1 MQASGAIAHQHYC
14 RWLRECFSKEQ
25 RHEHDSTQFM
35 DNTDKSRLMI
45 TNLAS
50 RQFLGLRVG
59 QKICLGYALA
69 LGVAVVGT
77 ITGFAISRHYNEQAV
92 AQVDHAHQELALL
105 YGLQSRALQMRTHQ
119 QQLIPLVQDLERFRD
134 EYLEL
139 VQHKAEL
146 HFIWGDLK
154 RFVADEM
161 LPEVADAEPT
171 QVENIPHFLATYEQ
185 VPQRYAHALEHQVKN
200 IRAQQPSTPAEIEQA
215 QNQLLEFTNSE
226 IALEFDGITDSLG
239 SIIEQAQ
246 QELAVALAAEQ
257 ANEFIAKR
265 IILTSIGLSIAIAI
279 LFALTTSRAI
289 AVPIRSLTNTAKRV
303 TEEENFDLRAT
314 VDQDNELGVLA
325 QAFNQLI
332 EAVQHLLKIQQQ
344 VNDELEAKVAER
356 TQSLNTANA
365 ELQTLLNELQS
376 TQVQMIQSEKMSALG
391 QMVAGVAHEINNPV
405 NFIHGNLVHV
415 QEYAENLQHLIQ
427 TYETH
432 YPNPHPEILDE
443 AEEIDLEFIQEDLP
457 KMLNSMQVG
466 TNRIRQIVLSLRN
479 FSRTDEADVKAVDIH
494 EGIDSTLLILQHRTK
509 DKPDRPAIQIVRN
522 YGNLP
527 PVECYPGQLNQVF
540 MNILA
545 NAIDALE
552 ESNADRAYQE
562 IKAHPSIIT
571 IETRII
577 DETWIQ
583 IVFTDNGKGM
593 PESVRQRVFDPFFT
607 TKAVGKGTG
616 MGMPI
621 SYQIVTEKH
630 GGHLQCRSVSGEGT
644 SFILQIPI
652 LQRDR
657 AQPENNTSTPIASVA

>member
-1 MQASGAIAHQHYC
+1 
-14 RWLRECFSKEQ
+14 
-25 RHEHDSTQFM
+25 M
-35 DNTDKSRLMI
+35 DNHDKIRPMI
-45 TNLAS
+45 ANLAS
-50 RQFLGLRVG
+50 RQFRGLRVG
-59 QKICLGYALA
+59 QKIGLGYALA
-69 LGVAVVGT
+69 LGIAVLGT
-77 ITGFAISRHYNEQAV
+77 ITGFAIGQHYDEQTEQSV
-92 AQVDHAHQELALL
+92 EHANTELALL

-134 EYLEL
+134 EYVQL

-161 LPEVADAEPT
+161 LLEVAYAEHT
-171 QVENIPHFLATYEQ
+171 HIENIPNFLATYEE
-185 VPQRYAHALEHQVKN
+185 VPQRYAHALGHHVKN
-200 IRAQQPSTPAEIEQA
+200 IRAQEPSTPEEIEQA
-215 QNQLLEFTNSE
+215 QNQLLEFTNSA

-239 SIIEQAQ
+239 SIIEEAQ
-246 QELAVALAAEQ
+246 QELAAALAAGQE
-257 ANEFIAKR
+257 NELIAKR
-265 IILTSIGLSIAIAI
+265 IILASVALSIAIAI
-279 LFALTTSRAI
+279 LCALITSRAI
-289 AVPIRSLTNTAKRV
+289 ATPIKSLTQTAKRV

-332 EAVQHLLKIQQQ
+332 GAVQHLLRIQQQ
-344 VNDELEAKVAER
+344 VNEELEIKVAER
-356 TQSLNTANA
+356 TQELNTANA
-365 ELQTLLNELQS
+365 ELQALLSELQN

-415 QEYAENLQHLIQ
+415 QEYTENLQHFIQ
-427 TYETH
+427 TYEKY
-432 YPNPHPEILDE
+432 YPDPPPEILDE

-457 KMLNSMQVG
+457 KMLKSMQVG
-466 TNRIRQIVLSLRN
+466 TDRIRQIVLSLRN

-509 DKPDRPAIQIVRN
+509 DRADRPAIQIERK
-522 YGNLP
+522 YGDLP

-571 IETRII
+571 IETSII

-583 IVFTDNGKGM
+583 IVFTDNGTGM

-657 AQPENNTSTPIASVA
+657 AQPENSTSTPTASVA